1 MSKIIKERKGDT
13 SVIDQMRKIEN
24 DPEINVIKN
33 ISSSLSREL
42 TNIRIKMKL
51 TQKDLANKINK
62 PLSFYSD
69 LENGKAIYSVETK
82 QTINKIEKFLNI
94 KLENK

>member
-13 SVIDQMRKIEN
+13 SAIDQIRKIEN
-24 DPEINVIKN
+24 DPEINVIKK
-33 ISSSLSREL
+33 IPLSLSREL

-62 PLSFYSD
+62 PLSIYSD
-69 LENGKAIYSVETK
+69 LESGKAIYSVETK
-82 QTINKIEKFLNI
+82 QTISKIEKLLNL